1 MDISLIKVSGDSV
14 VLSLGA
20 DVAVEIVG
28 EYSFSKRDPIDRDYI
43 TLGSKKV
50 TANEEFSTDVL
61 VTLSGDFSKGL
72 TGVEVEE
79 VEMTENRVRADFGEL
94 DMDWGDDDRY
104 GGLN

>member
-1 MDISLIKVSGDSV
+1 LFYQRTC
-14 VLSLGA
+14 GA
-20 DVAVEIVG
+20 RG
-28 EYSFSKRDPIDRDYI
+28 KNRTSNKS
-43 TLGSKKV
+43 
-50 TANEEFSTDVL
+50 ANEAFSTNVL

-72 TGVEVEE
+72 NGVEVEE